1 MCAWKRHMLCV
12 WYWPL
17 GRQWFRQVKWCHRR
31 WIILPVNA
39 KHTRTLTHA
48 CHFVRVNSNMF
59 LQLSSLSHF
68 FSLILLVF
76 CSFSFF
82 LFLSLWPE
90 AHSVVW
96 RAIDF
101 SSLSF
106 SRWDFDRIM
115 ALWKQR
121 KLLFD
126 NRGGGRAESF
136 IYVVANAGGEATIEF
151 IITVSQLKVQP
162 CRTKSHYNRLC
173 FSQNFIS
180 QKMSGKCTGSNLTN
194 LN

>member
-1 MCAWKRHMLCV
+1 MQQKMDHSCQCQT
-12 WYWPL
+12 Y
-17 GRQWFRQVKWCHRR
+17 
-31 WIILPVNA
+31 
-39 KHTRTLTHA
+39 TLTQGMH
-48 CHFVRVNSNMF
+48 VI
-59 LQLSSLSHF
+59 LSEWTVTCFYVYLLSLSVF
-68 FSLILLVF
+68 FILLAF
-76 CSFSFF
+76 LSFSFF
-82 LFLSLWPE
+82 LYLSLWPE

-126 NRGGGRAESF
+126 NRGGGKAESF

-162 CRTKSHYNRLC
+162 CRTKSHYNRLGW
-173 FSQNFIS
+173 SEHFIS
-180 QKMSGKCTGSNLTN
+180 QKMTGECKGSNLTN

>member
-1 MCAWKRHMLCV
+1 MPRKMDHSPCQCQT
-12 WYWPL
+12 YT
-17 GRQWFRQVKWCHRR
+17 
-31 WIILPVNA
+31 
-39 KHTRTLTHA
+39 HTHTQYA
-48 CHFVRVNSNMF
+48 CHFVRANSSMF
-59 LQLSSLSHF
+59 LHLSALLF
-68 FSLILLVF
+68 TFSSIFLLVF
-76 CSFSFF
+76 LSFSFF
-82 LFLSLWPE
+82 LLLSLWPE

-136 IYVVANAGGEATIEF
+136 TCVVANAGGEATIEF
-151 IITVSQLKVQP
+151 MITVSQLKVQP
-162 CRTKSHYNRLC
+162 CRTKSHHNGLGW
-173 FSQNFIS
+173 SDLFIP
-180 QKMSGKCTGSNLTN
+180 QKLSCL
-194 LN
+194 

>member
-1 MCAWKRHMLCV
+1 M

-17 GRQWFRQVKWCHRR
+17 GRHNDLDR
-31 WIILPVNA
+31 WSDATEDGSFFLSMPNIHTHTHTSGMHVILSEWTV
-39 KHTRTLTHA
+39 TCLYIY
-48 CHFVRVNSNMF
+48 
-59 LQLSSLSHF
+59 LLSLSLTV
-68 FSLILLVF
+68 FSLYIFFYLFILLAF
-76 CSFSFF
+76 LSFSFF
-82 LFLSLWPE
+82 LYLSLWPE

-162 CRTKSHYNRLC
+162 CRTKSHYNRLGW
-173 FSQNFIS
+173 SEHFIS
-180 QKMSGKCTGSNLTN
+180 QKMTGKWTGSNLT
-194 LN
+194 

>member
-1 MCAWKRHMLCV
+1 MCVILA
-12 WYWPL
+12 L
-17 GRQWFRQVKWCHRR
+17 GQTQWFRQVKWCHRR

-39 KHTRTLTHA
+39 KDSHSHSHIGHA
-48 CHFVRVNSNMF
+48 CHFVRVNSNMS
-59 LQLSSLSHF
+59 LYLSSLSFTHSFLYIYF
-68 FSLILLVF
+68 FFILLAF
-76 CSFSFF
+76 LSFSFF
-82 LFLSLWPE
+82 LYLSLWPE
-90 AHSVVW
+90 AHNVVW

-126 NRGGGRAESF
+126 NRGGGKAESF

-162 CRTKSHYNRLC
+162 CRTKSHYNRLGW
-173 FSQNFIS
+173 SEHFIF
-180 QKMSGKCTGSNLTN
+180 
-194 LN
+194 